1 MEYWIIVDGRHAGP
15 YSAAQLVAAG
25 MTPDT
30 LVWREGLSEW
40 VPASQVE
47 ELARLIAERDGTT
60 AAGTPEEPAETVVT
74 ETETTIISEPEP
86 APCEPAAQQTPPGY
100 AHPAPGIAYGA
111 PSIGRQP
118 EEPCPPTYVGWS
130 VAATILC
137 CIPLGIPA
145 IIFSA
150 MVKSAYYRGE
160 IAKARRYSNLAQWFI
175 ILAITLGVVCWP
187 FQLALTL

>member
-1 MEYWIIVDGRHAGP
+1 M
-15 YSAAQLVAAG
+15 
-25 MTPDT
+25 
-30 LVWREGLSEW
+30 
-40 VPASQVE
+40 
-47 ELARLIAERDGTT
+47 
-60 AAGTPEEPAETVVT
+60 
-74 ETETTIISEPEP
+74 
-86 APCEPAAQQTPPGY
+86 
-100 AHPAPGIAYGA
+100 
-111 PSIGRQP
+111 
-118 EEPCPPTYVGWS
+118 GWS

-175 ILAITLGVVCWP
+175 IMAITLGVVFWP